1 MSPAPAGVDRV
12 SRPSMDSNYL
22 DMTMDQLME
31 RQKFIYKK
39 YTAAVSGGASI
50 AVLNQMLEHME
61 QIRVALWELGYK
73 ESFRH
78 AEKQDQDPFRDSIV

>member
-1 MSPAPAGVDRV
+1 MPNRTAVVVQVLPPD
-12 SRPSMDSNYL
+12 MENDYL
-22 DMTMDQLME
+22 NMTMDQLME

-39 YTAAVSGGASI
+39 YSAAVTGGASA

-73 ESFRH
+73 ESFKMQNQQ
-78 AEKQDQDPFRDSIV
+78 EQDPFRDSIV

>member
-1 MSPAPAGVDRV
+1 M
-12 SRPSMDSNYL
+12 NYH

-39 YTAAVSGGASI
+39 YSAAVNGGASV
-50 AVLNQMLEHME
+50 AVINQMLEHME

-73 ESFRH
+73 ESFKLQNQQ
-78 AEKQDQDPFRDSIV
+78 EQDPFKDSIA